1 MNFSKLTRFARY
13 AWAVLA
19 FNFATIL
26 WGVYVRASG
35 SGAGC
40 GAHWPLCNGQVF
52 PLSPQLATLIEF
64 VHRITSGLTVLLVIG
79 LVVWAWRRFPSR
91 HPVRFSA
98 AFSVLFVFTEALV
111 GAGLVLLELV
121 AKDAS
126 LTRAISIMVHL
137 VNTFLLLA
145 SITLTAW
152 WSTDRPPEG
161 FYWRSMISTWLFLCL
176 FMVIILGAS
185 GAVTA
190 LGDTLFPSKS
200 LSEGFQQDLLPTAN
214 FLIRLRFIHP
224 VLAITTAFITGAAA
238 YWLHG
243 RFTERRVQFFSLALM
258 SLLGVQIMLGII
270 NIALLAPIWMQ
281 LIHLLVSDFVWL
293 SLVLLVAVVFGT
305 VNLLPRLAHQN
316 IHDRVDNPESVG

>member
-1 MNFSKLTRFARY
+1 VNFSKLTRFAQY

-40 GAHWPLCNGQVF
+40 GAHWPLCNGQVI
-52 PLSPQLATLIEF
+52 PLSTPMATLIEF
-64 VHRITSGLTVLLVIG
+64 VHRITSGLTVLLVVG
-79 LVVWAWRRFPSR
+79 LVVWAWRSFPAR
-91 HPVRFSA
+91 HPVRFSS
-98 AFSVLFVFTEALV
+98 AFAVFFVFTEALV

-145 SITLTAW
+145 SVTLTAW

-161 FYWRSMISTWLFLCL
+161 FYWRGTISTWLSICL
-176 FMVIILGAS
+176 FMVMVLGAS

-214 FLIRLRFIHP
+214 FLIRLRIIHP
-224 VLAITTAFITGAAA
+224 MLAVATALITGAAA
-238 YWLHG
+238 YWLYG
-243 RFTERRVQFFSLALM
+243 RFTERRVQIFSLAVM
-258 SLLGVQIMLGII
+258 SLLGVQIALGVV

-293 SLVLLVAVVFGT
+293 SLVLLASVVFGT
-305 VNLLPRLAHQN
+305 VNLLPRLAHQH
-316 IHDRVDNPESVG
+316 IHDRVDNPERVS